1 MYKKKKVDS
10 KFKTYC
16 FDMDGV
22 ICTTKRNY
30 YHKSLPIKKA
40 IKKIN
45 EIYSKG
51 NRVIIFT
58 ARFMGRSHEN
68 MNLAKKK
75 GIKLLTCN

>member
-10 KFKTYC
+10 KFKTFC

-22 ICTTKRNY
+22 ICTTKGNY

-45 EIYSKG
+45 DPYPYLRGLVLEIVDKVDVLEFQK
-51 NRVIIFT
+51 N
-58 ARFMGRSHEN
+58 
-68 MNLAKKK
+68 
-75 GIKLLTCN
+75 